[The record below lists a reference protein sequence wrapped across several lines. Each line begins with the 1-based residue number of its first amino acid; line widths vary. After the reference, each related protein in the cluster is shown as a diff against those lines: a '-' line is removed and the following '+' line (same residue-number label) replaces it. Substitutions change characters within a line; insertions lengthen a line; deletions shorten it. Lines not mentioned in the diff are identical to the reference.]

1 MYRVQLVEKTV
12 ISFRALAKRV
22 LKLTP
27 FGLSLVTFE
36 FLKQPNPKAFK
47 IQNLPAGQS
56 PIAKRASESR
66 SVRVSAPP
74 ARRTAKSKIPNG
86 IAGLLLL
93 SLAWLTWSLP
103 AQAVSQVSPLI
114 EEQVLQVLRNH
125 PEQVLQIVRNH
136 PEVLVESLQAYQQ
149 QQQSQLQQIRQA
161 FLLALETNPNVVV
174 RESPTTGATDLKVV
188 LVEFSDFQCP
198 YCAEAHKIIKQF
210 MAKHQDEVTLVYK
223 HFPLSSIHPEAIPA
237 AKAAWAALQQGKFWE
252 YQDALFSQQDK
263 LGEELYLATAKSLNL
278 DLEKFNADRANA
290 DGAIEEDIRLAET
303 LGLSGTPF
311 LVLNG
316 EAFSGGVQLSDL
328 EKALARVRKA

>member
-1 MYRVQLVEKTV
+1 MV
-12 ISFRALAKRV
+12 
-22 LKLTP
+22 
-27 FGLSLVTFE
+27 
-36 FLKQPNPKAFK
+36 
-47 IQNLPAGQS
+47 
-56 PIAKRASESR
+56 
-66 SVRVSAPP
+66 
-74 ARRTAKSKIPNG
+74 
-86 IAGLLLL
+86 
-93 SLAWLTWSLP
+93 
-103 AQAVSQVSPLI
+103 

-149 QQQSQLQQIRQA
+149 QQQAQLQQIRQA
-161 FLLALETNPNVVV
+161 FLQALETNPNVVV

-210 MAKHQDEVTLVYK
+210 MTQHQDEVTLVYK

-237 AKAAWAALQQGKFWE
+237 AKAAWAAFQQGKFWE

-263 LGEELYLATAKSLNL
+263 LGEQLYLATAKSLNL
-278 DLEKFNADRANA
+278 DLEKFNADRVNA

-303 LGLSGTPF
+303 LGLTGTPF